1 MIFIL
6 ALSGNF
12 SVSAA
17 NMPNSQELIQQ
28 LGIQQQELASLNQG
42 EIVFFNVAETNVK
55 ELTAGAAIYLP
66 ALPAKI
72 FSFIKNKGL
81 ASIDNAV
88 IAEGDIPLQATSAAF
103 NPTFRTPVT
112 RN

>member
-1 MIFIL
+1 MADQKTANVTARSITAKNTLFKKYNIWYWTIFIL

-28 LGIQQQELASLNQG
+28 LGIQQQDFASLNQG
-42 EIVFFNVAETNVK
+42 EIVFLMSQR
-55 ELTAGAAIYLP
+55 LT
-66 ALPAKI
+66 K
-72 FSFIKNKGL
+72 
-81 ASIDNAV
+81 
-88 IAEGDIPLQATSAAF
+88 
-103 NPTFRTPVT
+103 